1 VSADAGLRRPLDGR
15 RILITRPRDQAEP
28 LANVVREQGGEAILF
43 PAIEITDVVDRTRLN
58 GLIDSIDTFDSA
70 IFISPNAAR
79 RGMQAVRAR
88 RELPPNLQMI
98 AIGMGTAR
106 ELERQGVVSVIVPP
120 GRFDSETL
128 LTLPELADV
137 ANRRIVIFRGE
148 GGRALLGE
156 TLAARGASVEYAE
169 CYVRGEPTGDVKPL
183 LQAWSSGAIHGV
195 VVTSSEGL
203 RNLHESLGS
212 EGRGYLECT
221 ALFVPHERIA
231 ATARTLGLNSIIVT
245 PPGDEGIARALTEYF
260 SQCG

>member
-1 VSADAGLRRPLDGR
+1 MSADAGLRRALDGR
-15 RILITRPRDQAEP
+15 GILITRPREQAEA
-28 LANVVREQGGEAILF
+28 LANAVREQGGEAILF
-43 PAIEITDVVDRTRLN
+43 PAIEITDIADRTRLDA
-58 GLIDSIDTFDSA
+58 LIDRIETFDSA

-79 RGMQAVRAR
+79 RGLKAVRAR

-98 AIGMGTAR
+98 AIGTGTAR
-106 ELERQGVVSVIVPP
+106 ELERQGVGSVIVPP

-128 LTLPELADV
+128 LKLPELADA
-137 ANRRIVIFRGE
+137 ANRRIVIFRGQ

-169 CYVRGEPTGDVKPL
+169 CYVRAEPTGDVKPL
-183 LQAWSSGAIHGV
+183 LQAWSSEAIDGV

-203 RNLHESLGS
+203 RNLHALLGA
-212 EGRGYLECT
+212 EGRAYLQRT

-245 PPGDEGIARALTEYF
+245 PPGDEGIARALTDHFNRY
-260 SQCG
+260 G